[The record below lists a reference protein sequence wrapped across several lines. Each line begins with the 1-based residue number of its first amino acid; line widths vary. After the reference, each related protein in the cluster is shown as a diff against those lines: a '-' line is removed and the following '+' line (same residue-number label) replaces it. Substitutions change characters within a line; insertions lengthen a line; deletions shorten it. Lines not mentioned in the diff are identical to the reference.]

1 VPGPA
6 RRDQPP
12 SPRRAGEADGVRET
26 ILNGTESLLGRKRF
40 VKITVA
46 DILKEAHVSRAS
58 FYFYF
63 ESKHA
68 VLAELARRAVTGGHD
83 AASQWLDR
91 SDADDPIASLQR
103 GTLDGAAA
111 WREHGPV
118 LRAVVEHWREDEG
131 LSSLWVELM
140 KSYTKAAV
148 ARIERDRESGLARYT
163 DSDTEVVCS
172 ILTWMTE
179 RCFYLAAIGVPPF
192 DNEEAVGRALVG
204 IWTSTLYGSPSPQVP
219 PCDRGRGHDRG

>member
-1 VPGPA
+1 
-6 RRDQPP
+6 
-12 SPRRAGEADGVRET
+12 VRET
-26 ILNGTESLLGRKRF
+26 ILNCTESLLGRKRF
-40 VKITVA
+40 VETTVA

-91 SDADDPIASLQR
+91 SDTDDPIATLRR
-103 GTLDGAAA
+103 GTLDGAAV

-118 LRAVVEHWREDEG
+118 LRAVVEHWREDER
-131 LSSLWVELM
+131 LSELWIELM
-140 KSYTKAAV
+140 NSYTKAAV
-148 ARIERDRESGLARYT
+148 ARIERDRESGLATYT
-163 DSDTEVVCS
+163 GPDTEVVCS

-192 DNEEAVGRALVG
+192 DNDEAVGPALVN
-204 IWTSTLYGSPSPQVP
+204 IWTSTLYGSPSPRVP
-219 PCDRGRGHDRG
+219 PHDRGRGHGRG